1 MRLHDHKTEQQEKRI
16 VSNEIIG
23 YLCIDSIYHKVIKFK
38 KGAGTYPDKR
48 RAGFLLERMKD
59 LGNYECDGQIE
70 MTDYLKSKIKSGKV
84 KDLTDWINSQGKAQY
99 TQIGEIVKS
108 AYEMYKDSDEV
119 VGRITNAVSVY
130 VLTQSMGYMDY
141 LRNESE

>member
-1 MRLHDHKTEQQEKRI
+1 MIQCE
-16 VSNEIIG
+16 
-23 YLCIDSIYHKVIKFK
+23 
-38 KGAGTYPDKR
+38 
-48 RAGFLLERMKD
+48 
-59 LGNYECDGQIE
+59 GQIE

-119 VGRITNAVSVY
+119 VDRITNAVSVY